1 MSLRK
6 CAAGLL
12 FTAVATAG
20 IALAAT
26 QQDQSPK
33 QDMKDAG
40 HATQDAGRDTGRA
53 TKKTAKKTGHAV
65 KRTTKRA
72 ANKTARKTK
81 EGSQKVEDKTQ
92 PN

>member
-6 CAAGLL
+6 YAAGLL

-40 HATQDAGRDTGRA
+40 HATQDAARDTGRA
-53 TKKTAKKTGHAV
+53 TKKTGHAV
-65 KRTTKRA
+65 KKTTKKA

-81 EGSQKVEDKTQ
+81 EGSQKVEDKTR